1 MRLLLVQLRIALRN
15 IVRNRRRSGLT
26 ITAVAFGVFCMIVF
40 QALKTGLHYKMMEGS
55 LGLDLGSI
63 EIHAPGF
70 ETNMT
75 LLQPLP
81 DAKRAED
88 ALRGNGFSRFA
99 PRLKAP
105 ALVLSGPRSSS
116 VILSGIV
123 PEQEREVTFIGKR
136 LSAGSYLAKDGQ
148 LLMGEE
154 LAKSLHLAVGDQV
167 NLMVQDS
174 FGKPVARKLT
184 IGGLFRTG
192 LSSFD
197 LTHAYVTLTTAQ
209 QMLDASG
216 EITEIA
222 VGSPPVEAAAAA
234 RNLRKALPVADY
246 QVRDWEELAP
256 DLVQLMALNNAT
268 FKLLILI
275 VFSIVALGIANTM
288 ITVIFERFRELGT
301 LTAIGT
307 TPAGIVSLI
316 VTESMLLGLC
326 AAVGGSVAA
335 IAACAYLKAYGI
347 DLSHFTSA
355 NQYFAAGSV
364 LKAYLGYGDLIAANA
379 FTVATALIAGLYP
392 AVKAARLEPAQA
404 FRYI

>member
-15 IVRNRRRSGLT
+15 IIRNRRRSGLT
-26 ITAVAFGVFCMIVF
+26 IAAVAFGVFCMIVF

-63 EIHAPGF
+63 EIHTAGF

-81 DAKRAED
+81 DAKRAEE
-88 ALRGNGFSRFA
+88 ALNSNGFSRFA

-116 VILSGIV
+116 VVLSGVI
-123 PEQEREVTFIGKR
+123 PHQEKEITLIGNR
-136 LSAGSYLAKDGQ
+136 LTTGSYLTEDHQ

-154 LAKSLHLAVGDQV
+154 LAKSLHLALGDQV
-167 NLMVQDS
+167 SLMVQDS

-184 IGGLFRTG
+184 VGGLYRTG

-197 LTHAYVTLTTAQ
+197 LTHAYVTLATAQ
-209 QMLDASG
+209 QMLDAPD
-216 EITEIA
+216 EITEIV
-222 VGSPPVEAAAAA
+222 VGYPPVGAASAAQE
-234 RNLRKALPVADY
+234 LRQALPEAEY
-246 QVRDWEELAP
+246 QIRAWQELTP
-256 DLVQLMALNNAT
+256 DLVQLIELNNAT

-316 VTESMLLGLC
+316 VTESVLLGLC
-326 AAVGGSVAA
+326 AAICGSILA
-335 IAACAYLKAYGI
+335 IIACAYLKAYGI

-364 LKAYLGYGDLIAANA
+364 LKAYLEYGDFAAANA
-379 FTVATALIAGLYP
+379 FTVATALLAGLYP
-392 AVKAARLEPAQA
+392 AIKAARLEPVQA
-404 FRYI
+404 IRYI